1 MDTSKLIAFLN
12 AINVGEL
19 GSIRG
24 KLAQAEEAC
33 RQMDQAHLG
42 DLLNE
47 AATALAGA
55 DLKTYRKRV
64 ETVVAKLGHLR

>member
-19 GSIRG
+19 DSIRG
-24 KLAQAEEAC
+24 KLAKAEQVC
-33 RQMDQAHLG
+33 REMDQDSLA
-42 DLLNE
+42 DLLGE
-47 AATALAGA
+47 AAAALAGA

-64 ETVVAKLGHLR
+64 ATVIARLGHLR